1 MKLPI
6 KHGHGLAA
14 LGLWAVAA
22 VAAAAGP
29 RAPLA
34 DPADDRA
41 PVPAT
46 RYEQLLIMSPA
57 AAPTSSPP
65 DNWKALNREV
75 ASFDSMSLTMEMQGS
90 KSAQP
95 QVDEQHEQH
104 RAGAGTARMPAPE
117 AGLAVA
123 PAKTS
128 NPHAA
133 PAAKPAP
140 PAGHASMP
148 GMPGM
153 PGEHK

>member
-6 KHGHGLAA
+6 KHGHGLAT
-14 LGLWAVAA
+14 LGLWAVTA
-22 VAAAAGP
+22 VASAAGP

-46 RYEQLLIMSPA
+46 RYEQLLIIPPA

-104 RAGAGTARMPAPE
+104 EQNT
-117 AGLAVA
+117 A
-123 PAKTS
+123 PAKTP
-128 NPHAA
+128 NPHAAHATA

-148 GMPGM
+148 GMAGM
-153 PGEHK
+153 QGEHK